1 VGFVVSE
8 FVYLDIRNIIYTNIK
23 KMAYNA
29 EQFGSVL
36 GKFLH
41 TASFHCTEE
50 YFSRTTESFFF
61 FFALYVIGFIH
72 GYASVSCFGL
82 EPCIW
87 WVI

>member
-1 VGFVVSE
+1 MPTLCCVNEFGEYHIYDLVVGFVVSE

-61 FFALYVIGFIH
+61 FLLYT
-72 GYASVSCFGL
+72 
-82 EPCIW
+82 
-87 WVI
+87 